1 MTFHHHPDPASI
13 MKPFSVASLLLAVL
27 MTFGAS
33 SASAEIIGEDAA
45 ACAAGHGP
53 AIQVNIVGLKDRTG
67 EIWLELYP
75 ATESDFLRPDQDLV
89 AEGKVFRRTRS
100 RPPASGA
107 VSICIR
113 TPRPG
118 RFTLMLRHN
127 RVGKDK
133 FSVFSD
139 GAGVPSNQPMGRS
152 KPKFDQAIIGVGPT
166 VTVTNIRVQ
175 YLRGLRGFAPL
186 DS

>member
-1 MTFHHHPDPASI
+1 
-13 MKPFSVASLLLAVL
+13 MKSLSVASLFLAVL
-27 MTFGAS
+27 AMFAIS
-33 SASAEIIGEDAA
+33 PASAEIIGEDAA
-45 ACAAGHGP
+45 ACAGGHGP

-75 ATESDFLRPDQDLV
+75 ASESDFLRPDQDLV

-107 VSICIR
+107 VSICVR
-113 TPRPG
+113 TPHPG

-133 FSVFSD
+133 FSLFSD
-139 GAGVPSNQPMGRS
+139 GAGVPSNKPLGRS
-152 KPKFDQAIIGVGPT
+152 KPKFDQAVIAVGPT
-166 VTVTNIRVQ
+166 VTACPTPMT
-175 YLRGLRGFAPL
+175 A
-186 DS
+186 

>member
-1 MTFHHHPDPASI
+1 
-13 MKPFSVASLLLAVL
+13 MKSLSAVSLLLALL
-27 MTFGAS
+27 MTFAVS
-33 SASAEIIGEDAA
+33 PASAEIIGQDAA
-45 ACAAGHGP
+45 VCAAGHGP
-53 AIQVNIVGLKDRTG
+53 AIQVNIIGLKDRTG

-100 RPPASGA
+100 KPPASGA

-118 RFTLMLRHN
+118 RFTVLLRHK

-139 GAGVPSNQPMGRS
+139 GAGVPSNKPIGRS
-152 KPKFDQAIIGVGPT
+152 KPKFIQAIIDVGPT
-166 VTVTNIRVQ
+166 LTVTNIRLQ

>member
-1 MTFHHHPDPASI
+1 MKSFSAAS
-13 MKPFSVASLLLAVL
+13 FLLAAL
-27 MTFGAS
+27 MTFTTS
-33 SASAEIIGEDAA
+33 PASAEIIGEDAA
-45 ACAAGHGP
+45 TCAGGHGP
-53 AIQVNIVGLKDRTG
+53 AIQVNIIGLKDRTG

-89 AEGKVFRRTRS
+89 AEGRVFRRTRS
-100 RPPASGA
+100 RPPAAGA

-118 RFTLMLRHN
+118 RFTVLLRHN

-139 GAGVPSNQPMGRS
+139 GVGILTNNPIGRS
-152 KPKFDQAIIGVGPT
+152 KPKFDQAVIGVGQT
-166 VTVTNIRVQ
+166 VTVANIRLQ

>member
-1 MTFHHHPDPASI
+1 
-13 MKPFSVASLLLAVL
+13 MKFFSVATLLLAAL
-27 MTFGAS
+27 STFA
-33 SASAEIIGEDAA
+33 AAPATAEVIGEDAA
-45 ACAAGHGP
+45 ACVAGHGP

-75 ATESDFLRPDQDLV
+75 ATETDFLRPDQDLV
-89 AEGKVFRRTRS
+89 AEGKIFRRTRS
-100 RPPASGA
+100 KPPASGA

-113 TPRPG
+113 TPHPG

-133 FSVFSD
+133 FSIFSD
-139 GAGVPSNQPMGRS
+139 GAGLPGNRPMGRS
-152 KPKFDQAIIGVGPT
+152 KPKFDQAIIGVGPA
-166 VTVTNIRVQ
+166 VTVANIRVQ

>member
-1 MTFHHHPDPASI
+1 
-13 MKPFSVASLLLAVL
+13 MKSVSLTGSLLAVL
-27 MTFGAS
+27 MTLSAAP
-33 SASAEIIGEDAA
+33 ASAEMIGEDAA
-45 ACAAGHGP
+45 VCSGGHGP
-53 AIQVNIVGLKDRTG
+53 AIQVNIIGLKDRTG

-89 AEGKVFRRTRS
+89 AEGKVFRRTRA

-107 VSICIR
+107 VSICVR

-118 RFTLMLRHN
+118 RFTLLLRHN

-139 GAGVPSNQPMGRS
+139 GAGVPSNRPMGRS
-152 KPKFDQAIIGVGPT
+152 KPKFDQATISVGPS
-166 VTVTNIRVQ
+166 VTVANIRVQ

>member
-1 MTFHHHPDPASI
+1 
-13 MKPFSVASLLLAVL
+13 MKSFSVTSFLLAGL
-27 MTFGAS
+27 MMFAAS
-33 SASAEIIGEDAA
+33 PASAEIIGEDAA

-53 AIQVNIVGLKDRTG
+53 AIQVNILGLKDRTG

-100 RPPASGA
+100 KPPASGA
-107 VSICIR
+107 VSICVR
-113 TPRPG
+113 VPKPG
-118 RFTLMLRHN
+118 RFTLLLRHN

-139 GAGVPSNQPMGRS
+139 GAGVPSNRPMGRS
-152 KPKFDQAIIGVGPT
+152 RPKFDQAIIGVGPT
-166 VTVTNIRVQ
+166 VTVANIRIQ

>member
-1 MTFHHHPDPASI
+1 
-13 MKPFSVASLLLAVL
+13 MKSFSAAGLLLAAL
-27 MTFGAS
+27 TMFAIS
-33 SASAEIIGEDAA
+33 PASAEMIGEDAA
-45 ACAAGHGP
+45 ACVGGHGP
-53 AIQVNIVGLKDRTG
+53 AIQVNIIGLKDRTG

-75 ATESDFLRPDQDLV
+75 GSESDFLRPDQDLV

-100 RPPASGA
+100 KAPASGA

-113 TPRPG
+113 VPKPG

-139 GAGVPSNQPMGRS
+139 GAGVPSNKPMGRS
-152 KPKFDQAIIGVGPT
+152 RPKFDQAIIGAGPT
-166 VTVTNIRVQ
+166 ITVMNIRVQ

>member
-1 MTFHHHPDPASI
+1 
-13 MKPFSVASLLLAVL
+13 MKAFSLASLVIAVL
-27 MTFGAS
+27 TMFAIS
-33 SASAEIIGEDAA
+33 PASAEIIGEDAP
-45 ACAAGHGP
+45 ACVGGHGP

-113 TPRPG
+113 TPHAG

-133 FSVFSD
+133 FSIFSD
-139 GAGVPSNQPMGRS
+139 GAGLPSNKPMGRS

-166 VTVTNIRVQ
+166 VTVANIRVQ